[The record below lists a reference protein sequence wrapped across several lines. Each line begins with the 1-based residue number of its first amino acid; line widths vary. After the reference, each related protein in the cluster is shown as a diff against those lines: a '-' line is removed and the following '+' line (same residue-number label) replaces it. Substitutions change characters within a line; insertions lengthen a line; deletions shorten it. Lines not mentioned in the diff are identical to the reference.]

1 MEFAIPGNFGV
12 KLSKNLYLLIFYF
25 LLSQEP
31 PQEGYKTC
39 TKCPEEMF
47 TFQPGSREPDQCR
60 EKCSPGYYSPTGLA
74 PCAPCPLHH
83 FQPLSG
89 ERQCFQCQSGE
100 ETRTTGA
107 ASKDDCR
114 AVNCD
119 SGNLCENG
127 GECVPI
133 QHRAKCYC
141 PAGFTGQ
148 YCEVSDLICLLST
161 KV

>member
-1 MEFAIPGNFGV
+1 
-12 KLSKNLYLLIFYF
+12 
-25 LLSQEP
+25 
-31 PQEGYKTC
+31 
-39 TKCPEEMF
+39 MF

-60 EKCSPGYYSPTGLA
+60 EKCSPGYYSPTGL
-74 PCAPCPLHH
+74 APCPLHH

-114 AVNCD
+114 AVNCESRD
-119 SGNLCENG
+119 LCENG

-133 QHRAKCYC
+133 QHKAKCYC

-148 YCEVSDLICLLST
+148 YCEVDVDECARDLAITAPPVLTSPRAT
-161 KV
+161 HASVPRASPGSSARTRSATAW

>member
-1 MEFAIPGNFGV
+1 MVSA
-12 KLSKNLYLLIFYF
+12 LYLVLGPNVEIIFTKPLLF
-25 LLSQEP
+25 L
-31 PQEGYKTC
+31 
-39 TKCPEEMF
+39 
-47 TFQPGSREPDQCR
+47 
-60 EKCSPGYYSPTGLA
+60 
-74 PCAPCPLHH
+74 
-83 FQPLSG
+83 QPLSG

-119 SGNLCENG
+119 SRDLCENG

-133 QHRAKCYC
+133 QHKAKCYC

-148 YCEVSDLICLLST
+148 YCEVRIKYKYRDLFQK
-161 KV
+161 KVSQNTFYSFSINKNGDCKFIVSG